1 MAEKALKF
9 AKKADKSWDEPEVDR
24 SNMLL
29 FPTIASCT
37 SSDSEEETTKGEMT
51 RDSNK
56 DADPAKAE
64 DVVKPDDTA
73 QSGEPSQHTKHHH
86 HHRHRHHRQCLV
98 SYQTLSKYSVI
109 ADAHSTEAHVTIS
122 PPSSVTI
129 MVCSNWAQ
137 RLWSLVATVQP
148 SSHTNVSPLPSTSIG
163 SMVNTWST
171 LHHHTRNVL
180 FTILPPHLFL
190 KWRMYGSMC
199 M

>member
-9 AKKADKSWDEPEVDR
+9 AKKADMGWDDVAVDR

-37 SSDSEEETTKGEMT
+37 SSDSEEVDGDELSRSGDELSRATELSKTTESSKTAESSKTTHSSQTRINPSRDDTPNHNDQETTSPPK
-51 RDSNK
+51 
-56 DADPAKAE
+56 
-64 DVVKPDDTA
+64 
-73 QSGEPSQHTKHHH
+73 EPRHHHH
-86 HHRHRHHRQCLV
+86 HHRHHHRKPFPV
-98 SYQTLSKYSVI
+98 SYQTQHSISLYQPH
-109 ADAHSTEAHVTIS
+109 HSTEAYVTIS

-163 SMVNTWST
+163 SMVNT
-171 LHHHTRNVL
+171 
-180 FTILPPHLFL
+180 
-190 KWRMYGSMC
+190 
-199 M
+199 